1 MVGGARQRSGMTG
14 RRLGLHKK
22 RGLEEGRR
30 LLRRP
35 LGGGGDEEDREL
47 TREKEW
53 RQEEGEPPRRRRRR
67 RRDTQKGG
75 LEKGPGTAFT
85 KLKQTNYEN
94 KVSLLHIIWGRELLA
109 QAMNFVAGDFHPER
123 GGAAPGRMKVR

>member
-14 RRLGLHKK
+14 RHLGLHKK

-35 LGGGGDEEDREL
+35 LRGGGDEEDRER

-53 RQEEGEPPRRRRRR
+53 RQE
-67 RRDTQKGG
+67 GG
-75 LEKGPGTAFT
+75 
-85 KLKQTNYEN
+85 
-94 KVSLLHIIWGRELLA
+94 ELLCS
-109 QAMNFVAGDFHPER
+109 NELGYT
-123 GGAAPGRMKVR
+123 